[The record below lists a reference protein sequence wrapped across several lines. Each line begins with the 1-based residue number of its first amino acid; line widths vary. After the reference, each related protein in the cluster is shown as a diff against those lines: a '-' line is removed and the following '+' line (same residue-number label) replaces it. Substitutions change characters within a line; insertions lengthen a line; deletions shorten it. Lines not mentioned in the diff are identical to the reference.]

1 MSTANTELEK
11 MDITQFIDS
20 FLHALKRTWIIVLVL
35 TVACGVASWLRVRN
49 SYVPVYKAEATVAVY
64 AGDESS
70 GADAKSAQQLGT
82 VFPYIL
88 TSGVLKDVIMADM
101 GVKSL
106 PGTIKVTN
114 IEGTNL
120 LTISVS
126 TGNPETAYN
135 ELLSVINNYPRV
147 AEYVVGAT
155 HMEIVDDSGIPKDR
169 GRAVAVRSRVLTG
182 SLLGLALGLLISAAY
197 MLMFRTVRSSRDI
210 RSLSNVEYLG
220 TLPIYRKKK
229 RKNTASSINIMEHNV
244 QENYL
249 EALRLIRTR
258 VLRRLEENGHKVIMV
273 TSSVPG
279 EGKTT
284 IAANLAISM
293 SGKNKKVVLID
304 CDLRNPSLQEI
315 FRVPEDQPGIADVL
329 TRKAKLSD
337 AAVSY
342 EDYGMDL
349 VVLFGS
355 RGDEKVRPEL
365 LSGKNMG
372 KLIDGLKQIADVII
386 LDTPPSAMLVDA
398 MLVSKYVDE
407 ALYVIM
413 CDYAKKSVVVNGIQ
427 ELSAAGV
434 EIGGFILNGGR
445 GGSGSYGYHS
455 YGYNSRYYTSKQEEE
470 TELN

>member
-88 TSGVLKDVIMADM
+88 TSGVLRDVIMADM
-101 GVKSL
+101 NVKSL

-147 AEYVVGAT
+147 AEYVVGET
-155 HMEIVDDSGIPKDR
+155 HMEIVDDSGIPKDS
-169 GRAVAVRSRVLTG
+169 GRAVAVRSTVLKG

-210 RSLSNVEYLG
+210 RSLSNIEYLG
-220 TLPIYRKKK
+220 TLPIYQKKK
-229 RKNTASSINIMEHNV
+229 RKNTVSSINIMEHNV

-329 TRKAKLSD
+329 SRKVKISE

-355 RGDEKVRPEL
+355 PNSDHAQPEL
-365 LSGKNMG
+365 LSGKTMG
-372 KLIDGLKQIADVII
+372 KLIEGLKQIADVII

-455 YGYNSRYYTSKQEEE
+455 YGYNSRYYTAKQEEE
-470 TELN
+470 TE

>member
-64 AGDESS
+64 AGDENS

-155 HMEIVDDSGIPKDR
+155 HMEIVDDSGIPKDS
-169 GRAVAVRSRVLTG
+169 GRAVAVRSKVLKG
-182 SLLGLALGLLISAAY
+182 SLLGLAAGLLISAAY
-197 MLMFRTVRSSRDI
+197 MLLFRTVRSSRDI

-220 TLPIYRKKK
+220 TLPVYRKKK

-349 VVLFGS
+349 VVLFGAS
-355 RGDEKVRPEL
+355 REGESVHPEL

-470 TELN
+470 TE